1 MSADLAAPA
10 ILRTNGL
17 PWRASARAGVMR
29 RELERGDGHAPRTA
43 ASIVHFDAGTGF
55 PRHYHYVGEEI
66 LVLDGVFS
74 DETGDFGAGT
84 YLRNPTGS
92 WHGPYSKDGCTIFIE
107 LLPDHAPDERN
118 LIVDSTQMD
127 IGLPPRP
134 FTSLSVARREVAM
147 SRVYGGIHYMK
158 DRKSVV

>member
-1 MSADLAAPA
+1 MSAVSVDLAAPA
-10 ILRTNGL
+10 IVRTHGL

-29 RELERGDGHAPRTA
+29 RELERGEGPAPCTA

-84 YLRNPTGS
+84 YLRNRS
-92 WHGPYSKDGCTIFIE
+92 WKMMC
-107 LLPDHAPDERN
+107 
-118 LIVDSTQMD
+118 
-127 IGLPPRP
+127 
-134 FTSLSVARREVAM
+134 
-147 SRVYGGIHYMK
+147 
-158 DRKSVV
+158 